1 LTEQEFADSI
11 SCRFPYNEKSAAV
24 SLILQGWSIS
34 SNAAFCILHE
44 ICRLPQSVYV
54 ESATQKALVEQ
65 WTSAG
70 SHPLQ
75 SLLLQCA
82 NALIDS
88 KPIAWQGAV
97 RIMNE
102 VRGHEGQYAALSIA
116 YFAGDF
122 STSEGDDALEETNND
137 IRQQWDGV

>member
-11 SCRFPYNEKSAAV
+11 SCRFPYNEKSAAEA
-24 SLILQGWSIS
+24 LIMQGWSIS
-34 SNAAFCILHE
+34 ANAAFCVLDE
-44 ICRLPQSVYV
+44 ICRLPQSVDV
-54 ESATQKALVEQ
+54 EGATQQALVEQ
-65 WTSAG
+65 WASVG

-75 SLLLQCA
+75 SSLLLCA
-82 NALIDS
+82 NAIIDS
-88 KPIAWQGAV
+88 KPIAWRDAV

-102 VRGHEGQYAALSIA
+102 VRGYEGQYAALCIA

-122 STSEGDDALEETNND
+122 STPEGDDALEEANND

>member
-1 LTEQEFADSI
+1 MTEQEFADSI
-11 SCRFPYNEKSAAV
+11 SCRFPYKQKSAAEA
-24 SLILQGWSIS
+24 LILQGWAIS
-34 SNAAFCILHE
+34 PNAAFCVLHE
-44 ICRLPQSVYV
+44 ICRLPQSVHV
-54 ESATQKALVEQ
+54 ESIAQRALVEQ

-75 SLLLQCA
+75 SLLVKCA
-82 NALIDS
+82 NALIES
-88 KPIAWQGAV
+88 KSIAWQDAV

-102 VRGHEGQYAALSIA
+102 IRRYEGQYAALSIA

-122 STSEGDDALEETNND
+122 STSEGDAALENINND